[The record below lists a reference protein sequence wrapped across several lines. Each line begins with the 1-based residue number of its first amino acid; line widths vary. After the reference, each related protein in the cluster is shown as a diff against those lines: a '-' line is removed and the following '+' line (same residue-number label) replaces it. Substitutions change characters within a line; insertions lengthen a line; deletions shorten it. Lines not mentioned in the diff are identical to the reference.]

1 MVFFAFEQLQS
12 EANKLASLSTSSQE
26 LRWGGGEGVG
36 GEMLAIFRFWTLE
49 VRTLEL
55 QFYNTKSKSV
65 H

>member
-12 EANKLASLSTSSQE
+12 EAKKLAIWA
-26 LRWGGGEGVG
+26 RRVKNWGGGGGVG
-36 GEMLAIFRFWTLE
+36 GEMLSIFRFWTLE